1 MSVVWF
7 NGKDLAMNAKV
18 EEMIYRVL
26 YRCNNIH
33 VGRYENLSYYQHF
46 TTFMRHNLHSTP

>member
-7 NGKDLAMNAKV
+7 NGRDLEMNAKV

-33 VGRYENLSYYQHF
+33 GWEIQES
-46 TTFMRHNLHSTP
+46 